1 MKSRLH
7 SFATAEVIMAN
18 FAQSI
23 LCGVDVSKETLD
35 IATSDEITTRIP
47 NTREGI
53 SQWLVSLPQGS
64 KIALE
69 STGRYH
75 EAFLDL
81 ALAAGFDVYM
91 VNGHQ
96 LHHYRQAVGPR
107 AKTDVH
113 DAQLLR
119 RYLCHE
125 HDQLTSVIPLNEQQ
139 KRLWQLLKRRAMLIK
154 MRTQLTLAMKG
165 DCEFQCISQGP
176 VNEMNLAIKKV
187 EELMF
192 ALAKS
197 QNWERA
203 IAHCRSVPG
212 IGPLNAL
219 ALVTCFHRGTFQRVD
234 QFIAYLGLDVR
245 VRDSGR
251 LRGKRKLTKRGEP
264 ELRRLLYMA
273 AWSFA
278 KHPKFRSLYEQM
290 RNRGL
295 SATAA
300 NVAMARKL
308 ARIAF
313 ALMKKDEDF
322 MLTA

>member
-1 MKSRLH
+1 
-7 SFATAEVIMAN
+7 MAN

-23 LCGVDVSKETLD
+23 LCGIDVSKDTLD
-35 IATSDEITTRIP
+35 IATSDEITRQIP
-47 NTREGI
+47 NTRDGI
-53 SQWLVSLPQGS
+53 SQWLASLPDGS

-75 EAFLDL
+75 EAVLDL
-81 ALAAGFDVYM
+81 ALGAGFDVYI
-91 VNGHQ
+91 VNGNQ

-107 AKTDVH
+107 AKTDAH

-125 HDQLTSVIPLNEQQ
+125 YGHLTSVNPLNDEQ

-154 MRTQLTLAMKG
+154 MRTQLTLSMK
-165 DCEFQCISQGP
+165 DDADFQSLSQGT
-176 VNEMNLAIKKV
+176 VSELNLAIKKV
-187 EELMF
+187 EQLMF
-192 ALAKS
+192 ALAKA
-197 QNWERA
+197 QHWESD
-203 IAHCRSVPG
+203 IQHCRSVPG
-212 IGPLNAL
+212 IGPINAL

-251 LRGKRKLTKRGEP
+251 TRGKRKLTKRGEP
-264 ELRRLLYMA
+264 EMRRLLYMA

-278 KHPKFRSLYEQM
+278 KNPKFQPLYEQM
-290 RNRGL
+290 RSRGL
-295 SATAA
+295 SSTAA

-313 ALMKKDEDF
+313 ALMKKGEDF
-322 MLTA
+322 MLQV

>member
-1 MKSRLH
+1 
-7 SFATAEVIMAN
+7 MAN
-18 FAQSI
+18 FTQSI
-23 LCGVDVSKETLD
+23 LCGVDVSKDTLD
-35 IATSDEITTRIP
+35 IATSDEITTQIP
-47 NTREGI
+47 NTQEGI
-53 SQWLVSLPQGS
+53 SQWLARLPEGS
-64 KIALE
+64 RIALE

-75 EAFLDL
+75 EVFFN
-81 ALAAGFDVYM
+81 LAAGAGFEVYLLD
-91 VNGHQ
+91 GLQ
-96 LHHYRQAVGPR
+96 LHHYRLAVGPR
-107 AKTDVH
+107 AKTDRH

-125 HDQLTSVIPLNEQQ
+125 HGQLTSTNPLNEQQ
-139 KRLWQLLKRRAMLIK
+139 KRLWQLLKQRATFIK
-154 MRTQLTLAMKG
+154 ARTQLTLSMQG
-165 DCEFQCISQGP
+165 DADVQSISQKF
-176 VNEMNLAIKKV
+176 VRELNLAIKKL
-187 EELMF
+187 EQLMF
-192 ALAKS
+192 ALAKT
-197 QNWERA
+197 QHWERA

-212 IGPLNAL
+212 IGPINAL

-234 QFIAYLGLDVR
+234 QFIAYMGLDVR

-264 ELRRLLYMA
+264 EMRRLLYMA

-278 KHPKFRSLYEQM
+278 KHPKFKPLYEQM
-290 RNRGL
+290 RSRGL
-295 SATAA
+295 SSTAA

>member
-1 MKSRLH
+1 
-7 SFATAEVIMAN
+7 MAN

-23 LCGVDVSKETLD
+23 LCGIDVSKDTLD
-35 IATSDEITTRIP
+35 IATADQITTQIP
-47 NTREGI
+47 NTPEGI
-53 SQWLVSLPQGS
+53 SQWLTSLPKGS

-75 EAFLDL
+75 EAVLDL
-81 ALAAGFDVYM
+81 ALGAGFDVYI

-107 AKTDVH
+107 AKTDTR

-125 HDQLTSVIPLNEQQ
+125 YRHLTAVNPLNNQQ

-154 MRTQLTLAMKG
+154 MRPQLTLSMN
-165 DCEFQCISQGP
+165 DDPECQSIIQGT
-176 VNEMNLAIKKV
+176 VSELNLAIKKV
-187 EELMF
+187 EQLMF
-192 ALAKS
+192 ALAKA
-197 QNWERA
+197 QHWESDLQ
-203 IAHCRSVPG
+203 HCRSVPG
-212 IGPLNAL
+212 IGPINAL

-264 ELRRLLYMA
+264 EMRRLLYMA

-278 KHPKFRSLYEQM
+278 RNPKFQPLYEQM
-290 RNRGL
+290 RSRGL
-295 SATAA
+295 SSTAA

-313 ALMKKDEDF
+313 ALMKKGEDF
-322 MLTA
+322 MLEA

>member
-1 MKSRLH
+1 
-7 SFATAEVIMAN
+7 MAN
-18 FAQSI
+18 FSQSI
-23 LCGVDVSKETLD
+23 LCGVDVSKDTLD
-35 IATSDEITTRIP
+35 IATSGEITTQIP
-47 NTREGI
+47 NTRDGI
-53 SQWLVSLPQGS
+53 SQWLVSLPEGS

-75 EAFLDL
+75 EVFLN
-81 ALAAGFDVYM
+81 LAAGAGFEVYIL
-91 VNGHQ
+91 NGHQ

-107 AKTDVH
+107 AKTDRH

-125 HDQLTSVIPLNEQQ
+125 HGQLTSVNPLNDQQ
-139 KRLWQLLKRRAMLIK
+139 KRLWQLLKQRALWIK
-154 MRTQLTLAMKG
+154 TRTQLTLSMKG
-165 DCEFQCISQGP
+165 DPEVQSINQG
-176 VNEMNLAIKKV
+176 VVSELNLAIKKL
-187 EELMF
+187 EQLMF
-192 ALAKS
+192 ALAKT
-197 QNWERA
+197 QHWERA

-212 IGPLNAL
+212 IGPINAL

-234 QFIAYLGLDVR
+234 QFIAYMGLDVR

-264 ELRRLLYMA
+264 EMRRLLYMA

-278 KHPKFRSLYEQM
+278 RHPKFQPLYEQM
-290 RNRGL
+290 RSRGL
-295 SATAA
+295 SSTAA

-322 MLTA
+322 MLAA

>member
-1 MKSRLH
+1 
-7 SFATAEVIMAN
+7 MAN

-23 LCGVDVSKETLD
+23 LCGIDVSKDTLD
-35 IATSDEITTRIP
+35 IATSDEITTQIP
-47 NTREGI
+47 NTPEGI
-53 SQWLVSLPQGS
+53 SQWLASLPKGS

-75 EAFLDL
+75 EAVLDL
-81 ALAAGFDVYM
+81 ALGAGFDVYI
-91 VNGHQ
+91 VNGQQ

-107 AKTDVH
+107 AKTDTH

-125 HDQLTSVIPLNEQQ
+125 YGHLTAVNPLNNQQ

-154 MRTQLTLAMKG
+154 MRTQLTLPMKG
-165 DCEFQCISQGP
+165 DAELQSISQGI
-176 VNEMNLAIKKV
+176 VSELNLAIKKV
-187 EELMF
+187 ERLMF
-192 ALAKS
+192 ALAKA
-197 QNWERA
+197 QNWASA

-234 QFIAYLGLDVR
+234 QFIAYMGLDVR

-251 LRGKRKLTKRGEP
+251 MRGKRKLTKRGEP
-264 ELRRLLYMA
+264 EMRRLLYMA

-278 KHPKFRSLYEQM
+278 RNPKFRPLYEQM
-290 RNRGL
+290 RSRGL
-295 SATAA
+295 SSTAA
-300 NVAMARKL
+300 HIAMARKL

-313 ALMKKDEDF
+313 ALMKKGEDF
-322 MLTA
+322 MLEA

>member
-1 MKSRLH
+1 
-7 SFATAEVIMAN
+7 MAN
-18 FAQSI
+18 FTQSI
-23 LCGVDVSKETLD
+23 LCGIDVSKDTLD
-35 IATSDEITTRIP
+35 IATSDELTTRIP
-47 NTREGI
+47 NTREEI
-53 SQWLVSLPQGS
+53 RQWLARLPDGS

-69 STGRYH
+69 STGPYH
-75 EAFLDL
+75 EAVLDL
-81 ALAAGFDVYM
+81 ALGAGLDVYL
-91 VNGHQ
+91 VNGEQ

-107 AKTDVH
+107 AKTDTQ

-125 HDQLTSVIPLNEQQ
+125 YGHLTPVNPLNEQQ

-154 MRTQLTLAMKG
+154 MRTQLTLSLQG
-165 DCEFQCISQGP
+165 DAESQSISQGL
-176 VNEMNLAIKKV
+176 VSALNLAIKKV
-187 EELMF
+187 ERLMF
-192 ALAKS
+192 ALAKA
-197 QNWERA
+197 QHWERE

-212 IGPLNAL
+212 IGPMNAL

-251 LRGKRKLTKRGEP
+251 QRGKRKLTKRGEP
-264 ELRRLLYMA
+264 EMRRLLYMA

-278 KHPKFRSLYEQM
+278 RHPKFQPLYEQM
-290 RNRGL
+290 RSRGL
-295 SATAA
+295 SSTAA

-313 ALMKKDEDF
+313 ALMKKGEDF
-322 MLTA
+322 MLEA

>member
-1 MKSRLH
+1 
-7 SFATAEVIMAN
+7 MAN
-18 FAQSI
+18 FSQSI
-23 LCGVDVSKETLD
+23 LCGIDVSKDTLD
-35 IATSDEITTRIP
+35 IATTNEITTQIP

-53 SQWLVSLPQGS
+53 SQWLASLPEGS

-81 ALAAGFDVYM
+81 AVGAGFDVYLI
-91 VNGHQ
+91 NGHQ
-96 LHHYRQAVGPR
+96 LHHYRLAVGPR
-107 AKTDVH
+107 AKSDRH

-125 HDQLTSVIPLNEQQ
+125 HGQLTSANPLNEQQ
-139 KRLWQLLKRRAMLIK
+139 KRLWQLLKRRAMLTK
-154 MRTQLTLAMKG
+154 MRTQLTLSMKG
-165 DCEFQCISQGP
+165 DAEFQTVSQGILSG
-176 VNEMNLAIKKV
+176 MDLAIKKV
-187 EELMF
+187 EQLMF
-192 ALAKS
+192 ALAKA
-197 QNWERA
+197 QNWERD
-203 IAHCRSVPG
+203 IQHCLSVPG
-212 IGPLNAL
+212 IGPINAL

-234 QFIAYLGLDVR
+234 QFIAYMGLDVR

-251 LRGKRKLTKRGEP
+251 SRGKRKLTKRGEP
-264 ELRRLLYMA
+264 EMRRLLYMA
-273 AWSFA
+273 AWTFA
-278 KHPKFRSLYEQM
+278 RNPKFRPLYEQM
-290 RNRGL
+290 RGRGL

>member
-1 MKSRLH
+1 
-7 SFATAEVIMAN
+7 MAN

-23 LCGVDVSKETLD
+23 LCGIDVSKDTLD
-35 IATSDEITTRIP
+35 IATSDEITTQIP
-47 NTREGI
+47 NTRDGI
-53 SQWLVSLPQGS
+53 SQWLASLPDGS

-75 EAFLDL
+75 EAVLDL
-81 ALAAGFDVYM
+81 ALGAGFDVYI

-107 AKTDVH
+107 AKTDTH

-125 HDQLTSVIPLNEQQ
+125 YDHLTSVNPLNDQQ

-154 MRTQLTLAMKG
+154 MRTQLTLSMKG
-165 DCEFQCISQGP
+165 DSEFQSISQGT
-176 VNEMNLAIKKV
+176 VSELNLAIKKV
-187 EELMF
+187 EQLMF
-192 ALAKS
+192 ALAKA
-197 QNWERA
+197 QNWESD
-203 IAHCRSVPG
+203 IQHCRSVPG
-212 IGPLNAL
+212 IGPINAL

-251 LRGKRKLTKRGEP
+251 MRGKRKLTKRGEP
-264 ELRRLLYMA
+264 EMRRLLYMA

-278 KHPKFRSLYEQM
+278 RNPKFRSLYEQM
-290 RNRGL
+290 RSRGL
-295 SATAA
+295 SSTAA
-300 NVAMARKL
+300 NTAMARKL

-313 ALMKKDEDF
+313 ALMKKGEDF
-322 MLTA
+322 VLEA

>member
-1 MKSRLH
+1 
-7 SFATAEVIMAN
+7 MAN

-23 LCGVDVSKETLD
+23 LCGVDVSKDTLD
-35 IATSDEITTRIP
+35 IAISDGLTTQIP

-53 SQWLVSLPQGS
+53 QEWLACLPEGS

-69 STGRYH
+69 STGGYH
-75 EAFLDL
+75 EAFLEL
-81 ALAAGFDVYM
+81 AVGAGSDVYL
-91 VNGHQ
+91 VSGHQ

-107 AKTDVH
+107 AKTDTQ

-125 HDQLTSVIPLNEQQ
+125 HGHLTPVNPLNEQQ

-154 MRTQLTLAMKG
+154 MRTQLTLSMTG
-165 DCEFQCISQGP
+165 DAESRSLSQGI
-176 VNEMNLAIKKV
+176 VDALNLAIKNV
-187 EELMF
+187 EQLMF
-192 ALAKS
+192 ALAKA
-197 QNWERA
+197 QHWERE
-203 IAHCRSVPG
+203 IQHCRSVPG

-219 ALVTCFHRGTFQRVD
+219 ALVTCFHRGTFRRVD

-278 KHPKFRSLYEQM
+278 KHPKFQPLYEQM
-290 RNRGL
+290 RSRGL
-295 SATAA
+295 STTAA
-300 NVAMARKL
+300 TTAMARKL

-322 MLTA
+322 VLET

>member
-1 MKSRLH
+1 
-7 SFATAEVIMAN
+7 MAN

-23 LCGVDVSKETLD
+23 LCGIDVSKDTLD
-35 IATSDEITTRIP
+35 IATADEITTQIP
-47 NTREGI
+47 NTPEGI
-53 SQWLVSLPQGS
+53 SQWLTSLPKGS

-75 EAFLDL
+75 EAVLDL
-81 ALAAGFDVYM
+81 ALGAGFDVYV
-91 VNGHQ
+91 VNGQQ

-107 AKTDVH
+107 AKTDTQ

-125 HDQLTSVIPLNEQQ
+125 YGHLTAVNPLNNQQ

-154 MRTQLTLAMKG
+154 MRTQLTLPMKG
-165 DCEFQCISQGP
+165 DAELQSISQGI
-176 VNEMNLAIKKV
+176 VSELNLAIKKV
-187 EELMF
+187 ERLMF
-192 ALAKS
+192 ALAKA
-197 QNWERA
+197 QNWESA

-234 QFIAYLGLDVR
+234 QFIAYMGLDVR

-251 LRGKRKLTKRGEP
+251 MRGKRKLTKRGEP
-264 ELRRLLYMA
+264 EMRRLLYMA

-278 KHPKFRSLYEQM
+278 RNPKFRPLYEQM
-290 RNRGL
+290 RSRGL
-295 SATAA
+295 SSTAA
-300 NVAMARKL
+300 HIAMARKL

-313 ALMKKDEDF
+313 ALMKKGEDF
-322 MLTA
+322 MLEA

>member
-1 MKSRLH
+1 
-7 SFATAEVIMAN
+7 MAN

-23 LCGVDVSKETLD
+23 LCGIDVSKETLE
-35 IATSDEITTRIP
+35 IATSDEITTQIH

-53 SQWLVSLPQGS
+53 SQWLASLPEGS

-81 ALAAGFDVYM
+81 AVGAGFEVYIL
-91 VNGHQ
+91 NGHQ

-107 AKTDVH
+107 AKTDVN

-125 HDQLTSVIPLNEQQ
+125 HGQLTSANPLNDEQ
-139 KRLWQLLKRRAMLIK
+139 KRLWQLLKQRAMLIK
-154 MRTQLTLAMKG
+154 TRTQLTLSMQG
-165 DCEFQCISQGP
+165 DADFQSVSQGI
-176 VNEMNLAIKKV
+176 VNELNLAIKNI
-187 EELMF
+187 EQWMF
-192 ALAKS
+192 ALAKA

-212 IGPLNAL
+212 IGPINAL

-234 QFIAYLGLDVR
+234 QFIAYMGLDVR

-251 LRGKRKLTKRGEP
+251 QRGKRKLTKRGEP
-264 ELRRLLYMA
+264 EMRRLLYMA

-278 KHPKFRSLYEQM
+278 KNPKFQPLYEQM
-290 RNRGL
+290 RSRGL
-295 SATAA
+295 SSTAA
-300 NVAMARKL
+300 HTAMARKL

-313 ALMKKDEDF
+313 ALMKKGEDF
-322 MLTA
+322 MLEA

>member
-1 MKSRLH
+1 
-7 SFATAEVIMAN
+7 MAN

-23 LCGVDVSKETLD
+23 LCGIDVSKDTLD
-35 IATSDEITTRIP
+35 IATTNEITTQIP

-53 SQWLVSLPQGS
+53 SQWLARLPEGS

-81 ALAAGFDVYM
+81 AVGAGFDVYL

-96 LHHYRQAVGPR
+96 LHHYRLAVGPR
-107 AKTDVH
+107 AKSDRH

-125 HDQLTSVIPLNEQQ
+125 HGQLTSANPLNEQQ
-139 KRLWQLLKRRAMLIK
+139 KRLWQLLKRRAMLTK
-154 MRTQLTLAMKG
+154 MRTQLTLSMKG
-165 DCEFQCISQGP
+165 DAEFQTVSQGILSG
-176 VNEMNLAIKKV
+176 MDLAIKKV
-187 EELMF
+187 EQWMF
-192 ALAKS
+192 ALATA
-197 QNWERA
+197 QNWERD
-203 IAHCRSVPG
+203 IQHCLSVPG
-212 IGPLNAL
+212 IGPINAL

-234 QFIAYLGLDVR
+234 QFIAYMGLDVR

-251 LRGKRKLTKRGEP
+251 SRGKRKLTKRGEP
-264 ELRRLLYMA
+264 EMRRLLYMA
-273 AWSFA
+273 AWTFA
-278 KHPKFRSLYEQM
+278 RNPKFRPLYEQM
-290 RNRGL
+290 RGRGL

-313 ALMKKDEDF
+313 ALMKKGEDF

>member
-1 MKSRLH
+1 
-7 SFATAEVIMAN
+7 MAN

-23 LCGVDVSKETLD
+23 LCGIDVSKDTLD
-35 IATSDEITTRIP
+35 IATSDEITTQIP
-47 NTREGI
+47 NTRDGI
-53 SQWLVSLPQGS
+53 SQWLASLPDGS

-75 EAFLDL
+75 EAVLDL
-81 ALAAGFDVYM
+81 ALGAGFDVYM

-107 AKTDVH
+107 AKTDTH

-125 HDQLTSVIPLNEQQ
+125 YGHLTSVNPLNDQQ

-154 MRTQLTLAMKG
+154 MRTQLTLPMKG
-165 DCEFQCISQGP
+165 DAELQSISQGI
-176 VNEMNLAIKKV
+176 VSELNLAIKKV
-187 EELMF
+187 EQLMF
-192 ALAKS
+192 ALAKA
-197 QNWERA
+197 QHWESD
-203 IAHCRSVPG
+203 IQHCRSVPG
-212 IGPLNAL
+212 IGPINAL

-251 LRGKRKLTKRGEP
+251 MRGKRKLTKRGEP
-264 ELRRLLYMA
+264 EMRRLLYMA

-278 KHPKFRSLYEQM
+278 RNPKFRPLYEQM
-290 RNRGL
+290 RSRGL
-295 SATAA
+295 SSTAA
-300 NVAMARKL
+300 NTAMARKL

-313 ALMKKDEDF
+313 ALLKKGEDF
-322 MLTA
+322 VLEA

>member
-1 MKSRLH
+1 
-7 SFATAEVIMAN
+7 MAN

-23 LCGVDVSKETLD
+23 LCGVDVSKDTLD
-35 IATSDEITTRIP
+35 IATSDEITTQIP
-47 NTREGI
+47 NTTDGI
-53 SQWLVSLPQGS
+53 RQWLASLPTGS

-81 ALAAGFDVYM
+81 ALGAGFDVYIL
-91 VNGHQ
+91 NGHQ

-107 AKTDVH
+107 AKTDRH

-125 HDQLTSVIPLNEQQ
+125 HGHLTSVNPLNEQQ

-154 MRTQLTLAMKG
+154 MRTQLTLSMKG
-165 DCEFQCISQGP
+165 DPEFQSISQGT
-176 VNEMNLAIKKV
+176 VSELNLAIKKV
-187 EELMF
+187 EQLMF
-192 ALAKS
+192 ALAKA
-197 QNWERA
+197 QNWESD
-203 IAHCRSVPG
+203 IQHCRSVPG
-212 IGPLNAL
+212 IGPINAL

-234 QFIAYLGLDVR
+234 QFIAYMGLDVR

-264 ELRRLLYMA
+264 EIRRLLYMA

-278 KHPKFRSLYEQM
+278 RIPKFRPLYEQM
-290 RNRGL
+290 RSRGL
-295 SATAA
+295 SSTAA

-313 ALMKKDEDF
+313 ALMKKGEDF
-322 MLTA
+322 MLEA

>member
-1 MKSRLH
+1 
-7 SFATAEVIMAN
+7 MAN

-23 LCGVDVSKETLD
+23 LCGVDVSKDTLD
-35 IATSDEITTRIP
+35 IATSDEITTQIP
-47 NTREGI
+47 NTPDRI
-53 SQWLVSLPQGS
+53 SQWLASLPEGS

-81 ALAAGFDVYM
+81 AVGAGFDVY
-91 VNGHQ
+91 VLNGHQ

-107 AKTDVH
+107 AKTDAH

-125 HDQLTSVIPLNEQQ
+125 HDQLTSVNPLNEQQ
-139 KRLWQLLKRRAMLIK
+139 KRLWQLLKQRALLIK
-154 MRTQLTLAMKG
+154 MRTQLTLSMKG
-165 DCEFQCISQGP
+165 DPEFQSVSWGA
-176 VNEMNLAIKKV
+176 VSELNLAITKV
-187 EELMF
+187 EQWMF
-192 ALAKS
+192 ALAKA
-197 QNWERA
+197 QHWERA
-203 IAHCRSVPG
+203 IGHCRSVPG
-212 IGPLNAL
+212 IGPINAL
-219 ALVTCFHRGTFQRVD
+219 ALVTCFHRGAFQRVD
-234 QFIAYLGLDVR
+234 QFIAYMGLDVR

-264 ELRRLLYMA
+264 EMRRLLYMA

-278 KHPKFRSLYEQM
+278 RHPKFQPLYEQM
-290 RNRGL
+290 RSRGL
-295 SATAA
+295 SSTAA

-313 ALMKKDEDF
+313 ALMKKGEDF
-322 MLTA
+322 MLEA

>member
-1 MKSRLH
+1 
-7 SFATAEVIMAN
+7 MAN

-23 LCGVDVSKETLD
+23 LCGIDVSKDTLD
-35 IATSDEITTRIP
+35 IATSDEITTQIP
-47 NTREGI
+47 NTPEGI
-53 SQWLVSLPQGS
+53 SQWLASLPDGS

-75 EAFLDL
+75 EAVLDL
-81 ALAAGFDVYM
+81 ALGAGFDVYM

-107 AKTDVH
+107 AKTDTH

-125 HDQLTSVIPLNEQQ
+125 YDHLTSVNPLNDEQ

-154 MRTQLTLAMKG
+154 MRTQLTLPMKG
-165 DCEFQCISQGP
+165 DAELQSISQGI
-176 VNEMNLAIKKV
+176 VSELNLAIKKV
-187 EELMF
+187 EQLMF
-192 ALAKS
+192 ALAKA
-197 QNWERA
+197 QHWESD
-203 IAHCRSVPG
+203 IQHCRSVPG
-212 IGPLNAL
+212 IGPINAL

-251 LRGKRKLTKRGEP
+251 MRGKRKLTKRGEP
-264 ELRRLLYMA
+264 EMRRLLYMA

-278 KHPKFRSLYEQM
+278 RNPKFRPLYEQM
-290 RNRGL
+290 RSRGL
-295 SATAA
+295 SSTAA
-300 NVAMARKL
+300 NTAMARKL

-313 ALMKKDEDF
+313 ALLKKGEDF
-322 MLTA
+322 VLEA

>member
-1 MKSRLH
+1 
-7 SFATAEVIMAN
+7 MAN
-18 FAQSI
+18 FSQSI
-23 LCGVDVSKETLD
+23 LCGVDVSKDTLD
-35 IATSDEITTRIP
+35 IATSDAITTQIP

-53 SQWLVSLPQGS
+53 SQWLTRLPEGS

-75 EAFLDL
+75 EAFFNL
-81 ALAAGFDVYM
+81 AVGAGFDVYIL
-91 VNGHQ
+91 NGHQ

-107 AKTDVH
+107 AKTDVN

-125 HDQLTSVIPLNEQQ
+125 HGQLTSVNPLNEQQ
-139 KRLWQLLKRRAMLIK
+139 KRLWQLLKQRAGLIK
-154 MRTQLTLAMKG
+154 TRTQLTLSMQG
-165 DCEFQCISQGP
+165 DPEVQSINQGI
-176 VNEMNLAIKKV
+176 VSELNRAIKTL
-187 EELMF
+187 EQWMF

-197 QNWERA
+197 QHWESA

-212 IGPLNAL
+212 IGPINAL
-219 ALVTCFHRGTFQRVD
+219 ALVTCFHRGTFQRAD
-234 QFIAYLGLDVR
+234 QFIAYMGLDVR

-264 ELRRLLYMA
+264 EMRRLLYMA
-273 AWSFA
+273 AWSFS
-278 KHPKFRSLYEQM
+278 KHPKFQPLVEQM
-290 RNRGL
+290 RSRGL
-295 SATAA
+295 SSTAV

-322 MLTA
+322 MLEA

>member
-1 MKSRLH
+1 
-7 SFATAEVIMAN
+7 MAN

-23 LCGVDVSKETLD
+23 LCGVDVSKDTLD
-35 IATSDEITTRIP
+35 IATSDEITRQIP
-47 NTREGI
+47 NTQDGI
-53 SQWLVSLPQGS
+53 SQWLASLPEGS

-75 EAFLDL
+75 EAVLDL
-81 ALAAGFDVYM
+81 ALGAGFDVYV

-107 AKTDVH
+107 AKTDSH

-125 HDQLTSVIPLNEQQ
+125 YGHLTSVNPLNNQQ
-139 KRLWQLLKRRAMLIK
+139 KRFWQLLKRRAMLIM
-154 MRTQLTLAMKG
+154 MRTQLTLSMKG
-165 DCEFQCISQGP
+165 DSEFQSISQGT
-176 VNEMNLAIKKV
+176 VSELNLAIKKV
-187 EELMF
+187 EQLMF
-192 ALAKS
+192 ALAKA
-197 QNWERA
+197 QHWERA

-212 IGPLNAL
+212 IGPINAL
-219 ALVTCFHRGTFQRVD
+219 ALVTCYHRGTFQRVD
-234 QFIAYLGLDVR
+234 QFIAYMGLDVR

-264 ELRRLLYMA
+264 EMRRLLYMA

-290 RNRGL
+290 RSRGL
-295 SATAA
+295 SSTAA
-300 NVAMARKL
+300 NIAMARKL

-313 ALMKKDEDF
+313 ALMKKGEDF
-322 MLTA
+322 MLEA